1 MMLNSYEFQ
10 FCCLIAGTRSAP
22 TQINV
27 NVEQGDAEPESA
39 SLDAKSETKE
49 QNDSL
54 SGEKPE
60 LIADIDGEKSL
71 PGSRESPNKPEVEVA

>member
-1 MMLNSYEFQ
+1 MMSNGYKFQ
-10 FCCLIAGTRSAP
+10 FCRFLAGTRSAP

-39 SLDAKSETKE
+39 SLDAKSETK
-49 QNDSL
+49 DSL